1 MTVRRAPSSL
11 KDAIARAAGPLG
23 GVTNASLAIGANRFM
38 LAHAAN
44 PNKPDMVRFDDAIE
58 LSRLCKEASGETPLL
73 DYFAAEL
80 DGVPVPDVDWHAHM
94 ASLAREGGDAVASIA
109 HALSDGQ
116 ISDRNL
122 EDMLAETRELG
133 AAARRLER
141 RLVSEIK
148 AREGKN
154 G

>member
-11 KDAIARAAGPLG
+11 KDALARTAAPLG
-23 GVTNASLAIGANRFM
+23 GVTNASLAIGAHRFM

-58 LSRLCKEASGETPLL
+58 LSRLCKEASGATPLL
-73 DYFAAEL
+73 DYFEAEL
-80 DGVPVPDVDWHAHM
+80 DSVPGADIDWHAHM
-94 ASLAREGGDAVASIA
+94 ACLAHEGGEAVAAIA
-109 HALSDGQ
+109 TALSDGQ

-122 EDMLAETRELG
+122 QDMLAETRGLES
-133 AAARRLER
+133 AARRLR
-141 RLVSEIK
+141 IRLTAEIK
-148 AREGKN
+148 AREAKN